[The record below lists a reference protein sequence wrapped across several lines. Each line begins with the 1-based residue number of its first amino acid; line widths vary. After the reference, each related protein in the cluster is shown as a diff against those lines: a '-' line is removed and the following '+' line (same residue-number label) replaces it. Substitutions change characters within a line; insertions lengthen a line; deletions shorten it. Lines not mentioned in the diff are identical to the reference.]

1 MADLREMFSINGK
14 FYEKV
19 RQEQSAKNLLA
30 ANALAVLLV
39 VLDNWDLG
47 FALVVFWWQNVI
59 IGIFNVI
66 RILTYPDELLKG
78 ATISKG
84 NTPVLSG
91 EKAAKAAKIFLAG
104 FFAVHYGFFHFGY
117 YSFLTQYFKTVNAG
131 LAFLMIAAFSLQE
144 GYAYLVSRF
153 SGEKPADLGRLFF
166 FPYFRIFPMHVIII
180 VGMMILLVF
189 SGLFGEKTGMMIG
202 EKIVLVIFLVL
213 KIKADIQMHLYEK
226 DPTWVPEFMKKKM
239 RGLDIFNRAVEKGG
253 ADADA

>member
-1 MADLREMFSINGK
+1 MVDLREMFSINGQ

-19 RQEQSAKNLLA
+19 QKEQSAKNLLA

-66 RILTYPDELLKG
+66 RILTYPDEFLKG

-91 EKAAKAAKIFLAG
+91 EKAAKTAKIFLAG

-117 YSFLTQYFKTVNAG
+117 YSFLAQYFKTVNAG
-131 LAFLMIAAFSLQE
+131 LVFLMIAVFFLQE
-144 GYAYLVSRF
+144 GYAYLASRF
-153 SGEKPADLGRLFF
+153 NGEKPADLGRLFF
-166 FPYFRIFPMHVIII
+166 FPYFRIFPMHIIII
-180 VGMMILLVF
+180 VGMVILMVF
-189 SGLFGEKTGMMIG
+189 SGIFGEKMGLMIG
-202 EKIVLVIFLVL
+202 EKIVLVIFLAL

-226 DPTWVPEFMKKKM
+226 DPAWLPGFIKNKMK
-239 RGLDIFNRAVEKGG
+239 GSGIFNRDFEKGG
-253 ADADA
+253 ANADA